1 MGDNL
6 RGNEASTISEYQ
18 LWPHGYVAAATL
30 RASRRALE
38 VLAAPH
44 TFDALVAATGA
55 NAGHL
60 QVALRTLRAL
70 GWVTLSDAGAY
81 AAPPATLAAASCVA
95 LEALCEAVYSD
106 APGMVARLAAQL
118 HLADEGWAGFAAGN
132 SAPAALHTMLTG
144 AVLAPLLMELHMHH
158 IETAPGGGVR
168 LSGLDRAALGPLA
181 ASFQRRGMCVAGLS
195 DGGLQLTESGRFVL
209 QRCGAF
215 GVALSYRP
223 MLRQL
228 ETVLFGDVSEVFTHD
243 GEGHEAHVD
252 RTMNVIGSGFMH
264 GKFFDDMMRVHVHH
278 TFDKLPLDQQPS
290 IVAQYVKSADLRCLN
305 ISPQPVSA
313 VEALANAC
321 SPAPD

>member
-1 MGDNL
+1 M
-6 RGNEASTISEYQ
+6 
-18 LWPHGYVAAATL
+18 AAATL

-38 VLAAPH
+38 VLAVPH
-44 TFDALVAATGA
+44 TFDALVSATGA

-81 AAPPATLAAASCVA
+81 AAPPATLAAACC
-95 LEALCEAVYSD
+95 EALCEAVYSD

-118 HLADEGWAGFAAGN
+118 RLADEGWAEFPADD
-132 SAPAALHTMLTG
+132 SAPAALRTMLTG
-144 AVLAPLLMELHMHH
+144 AVLAPLLLELHTHH
-158 IETAPGGGVR
+158 METASGGGVR
-168 LSGLDRAALGPLA
+168 LKGLDSATLELLA
-181 ASFQRRGMCVAGLS
+181 ASFRLRGMCVADLS
-195 DGGLQLTESGRFVL
+195 DGGLQLTESGRFVV

-228 ETVLFGDVSEVFTHD
+228 ETVLFGDVTEVFTHD

-264 GKFFDDMMRVHVHH
+264 GKFFDDMMSVLHVAWQAPRKAAAA
-278 TFDKLPLDQQPS
+278 DGGRRLQRG
-290 IVAQYVKSADLRCLN
+290 VARGDGQDAKRGRRAVWDDVRRHRRPRAHPQWAVLALRSAR
-305 ISPQPVSA
+305 QG
-313 VEALANAC
+313 
-321 SPAPD
+321 